1 MFLWGVGAAAVD
13 AAGELKLFMFI
24 VMLRTVVVGFGDKQA
39 CWEWSS
45 NYLLFFGF
53 IYVLA

>member
-39 CWEWSS
+39 C
-45 NYLLFFGF
+45 
-53 IYVLA
+53 